1 MNEMEDIRSFGMEL
15 KDEIMNAVPVDIRDG
30 LTLKETEVTKI
41 NDQKL
46 YGFMFKRDGSDASPA
61 IYVNQMFE
69 RFRKGEPIK
78 ALARE
83 MADLYMKSVAE
94 KAPKVPDKLDFD
106 DIKDNITIRIID
118 IGRNQDYLREVPCV
132 MLGNGLAAVCD
143 IQLQQELEGLWRTTV
158 TTGLIERQGYDK
170 QVLFESAMETAPYVD
185 PPVFTSMGANL
196 FGKGEQGNLLESDEP
211 VSEDSKEPMYV
222 LSNESSTFG
231 AAALFYPGMQEKISE
246 KLGEGYY
253 ALPSS
258 LHEYIIIPESAGID
272 PKEMCEMVKTAN
284 KTVVEPKDV
293 LSDNVLHFDRDSRQ
307 LDSVIDLLEAK
318 PKEQEMRC

>member
-15 KDEIMNAVPVDIRDG
+15 KDEIMNAVPADVRDG

-78 ALARE
+78 ALAKE

-94 KAPKVPDKLDFD
+94 KAPEMPNKLGFD
-106 DIKDNITIRIID
+106 DIKDNLTIRIID
-118 IGRNQDYLREVPCV
+118 IGRNQDYLREVPCM

-170 QVLFESAMETAPYVD
+170 QALFENAMETAPYVD
-185 PPVFTSMGANL
+185 PPVLTSMGANL

-222 LSNESSTFG
+222 LSNESSMFG
-231 AAALFYPGMQEKISE
+231 AAALFYPGMQEKIAE

-293 LSDNVLHFDRDSRQ
+293 LSDNVLHFDKDSRQ
-307 LDSVIDLLEAK
+307 LDSVSDLLEEK